1 MEMYHS
7 DFAIMSDVEGAYA
20 GLSESIH
27 RDSIYRMTYGDR
39 TGIDE
44 FTTADKNRI
53 RKNKNKRK

>member
-7 DFAIMSDVEGAYA
+7 DFAIMSDVERAYA

-27 RDSIYRMTYGDR
+27 RDSIYRMNGDR

-53 RKNKNKRK
+53 RKNKRK